1 MLTPG
6 EGGAVTS
13 TTNVEF
19 QLAGVRVRVAGLRVM
34 PPAAMA
40 SEHSV
45 TVVLTVTGHRK
56 VICGRVRGEGENRA
70 ALHGLTKP
78 SGIDHDYMDNL
89 DLYTVVYLLDSW

>member
-19 QLAGVRVRVAGLRVM
+19 QLAGVRVRVPGLRVM

-56 VICGRVRGEGENRA
+56 VICGRVGGA
-70 ALHGLTKP
+70 ALHGLIKP
-78 SGIDHDYMDNL
+78 SWTTQTYK
-89 DLYTVVYLLDSW
+89 